1 MLSWLILAA
10 GVASA
15 QECPPTSPEQVS
27 SLMQQAL
34 LDFATL
40 DEESFAVSS
49 GQAEAALGCLTVVFP
64 PASAAAY
71 HRLSGIKAFFDG
83 DDEAATLAFRAAQAI
98 EPAYELPAKLAP
110 EGGKLSRLWTDA
122 RSGPNPFIG
131 SFAPPAG
138 LYAYV
143 DGTETRERAEDL
155 PAIVQFGLGD
165 GTVRWTGY
173 VAANQQP
180 PRALPAP
187 GEVASQPPTEEPD
200 REEDDRQ
207 ASRETSGGSRQVSEI
222 QREEIEDEPVK
233 AAEGSRRE
241 AREDLADAPAPTPS
255 AREHGK
261 GGLVAATIISG
272 VVAGGL
278 YGGAAYTRTVF
289 DRNPSKGAFWLT
301 NGAYYGSIGVG
312 ALTLTFGSLA
322 IFTGGGQ

>member
-15 QECPPTSPEQVS
+15 QDCPPTTPDQVS

-40 DEESFAVSS
+40 DEESFAASS
-49 GQAEAALGCLTVVFP
+49 GQAEGALGCLTVILP
-64 PASAAAY
+64 PTHAAAY
-71 HRLSGIKAFFDG
+71 HRLMGIKAFFDG
-83 DDEAATLAFRAAQAI
+83 DDENATLAFRAAQAI

-110 EGGKLSRLWTDA
+110 EGGKLARLWAGA

-155 PAIVQFGLGD
+155 PAVVQFGLGD
-165 GTVRWTGY
+165 GSVRWSGY
-173 VAANQQP
+173 IAANQSP
-180 PRALPAP
+180 PRTLPAP
-187 GEVASQPPTEEPD
+187 GAAAAQPPAEERD
-200 REEDDRQ
+200 SEVDDWQ
-207 ASRETSGGSRQVSEI
+207 ASREPEGAK
-222 QREEIEDEPVK
+222 REVTET
-233 AAEGSRRE
+233 RRE
-241 AREDLADAPAPTPS
+241 VTEPDRRTEPREDLARAPTPTPK

-278 YGGAAYTRTVF
+278 YGGAAYTRTAF
-289 DRNPSKGAFWLT
+289 DRNPTKQTFWLT
-301 NGAYYGSIGVG
+301 NGAYYGSIGLG

-322 IFTGGGQ
+322 IFTGGGR